1 MMVIRTIILVCS
13 FVGVESFQLPLN
25 RRVFASRQLKKNV
38 ASAANREQSSV
49 YAASSATTTTTHT
62 PVTSSHTTTLK
73 DDENDAD
80 SLLKFSADVQHILH
94 DLRAMEFDPCIP
106 KHLMGHLR
114 SSLSYSKTWT
124 LDDWEFH
131 NSRKRYFRY
140 LKNISH
146 SRLMRRIMP
155 QQLVLLVWTILSVY
169 LEDQFLSTYKPKIPL
184 SALGTISTFVGFLL
198 TLRSNQALSRLMEAR
213 TLWSKVILNT
223 REMSSLIASFIY
235 PVDKQLALLL
245 GRHVALFGWLL
256 KSQLR
261 FTKKDDVVELV
272 RAMLPRRDAD
282 YLLSQRQ
289 KSVAVITR
297 IRQVL
302 AHLGKAHKLT
312 TAEEIAL
319 DHTAH
324 ALSEAITSTGRIRAS
339 PIPTLYTSHTSRLLV
354 FYLFCLPP
362 ALHLSGLDGVMTTVL
377 TMVVGF
383 AMFGLDEI
391 SHLFEQPFRVIPMY
405 QMSKRRM
412 AAVADSFCCRPPALD
427 GEEIVDDKEKDVSQ
441 RELTSY
447 WSNTDMAQVSD
458 NLME

>member
-1 MMVIRTIILVCS
+1 
-13 FVGVESFQLPLN
+13 
-25 RRVFASRQLKKNV
+25 
-38 ASAANREQSSV
+38 
-49 YAASSATTTTTHT
+49 
-62 PVTSSHTTTLK
+62 
-73 DDENDAD
+73 
-80 SLLKFSADVQHILH
+80 
-94 DLRAMEFDPCIP
+94 
-106 KHLMGHLR
+106 
-114 SSLSYSKTWT
+114 
-124 LDDWEFH
+124 
-131 NSRKRYFRY
+131 
-140 LKNISH
+140 
-146 SRLMRRIMP
+146 
-155 QQLVLLVWTILSVY
+155 LLVWTILSVY

-405 QMSKRRM
+405 QMSKRSM

-441 RELTSY
+441 RELTPY